1 MARSMDIQ
9 RMLKVSIGRRTK
21 IESLQVLAVT
31 MRITITCLPAL
42 PYMHGTVLHSC
53 RGTAEPFSYRLC

>member
-21 IESLQVLAVT
+21 IESLQILAVT
-31 MRITITCLPAL
+31 MRITT
-42 PYMHGTVLHSC
+42 T
-53 RGTAEPFSYRLC
+53 